1 MINNSQQGVSLYY
14 AMVIMSVALV
24 IALGLNTVA
33 IKSLKTT
40 REIKKSPV
48 ALYAADT
55 GIEKALYK
63 ATVTGDWGLGFDNTT
78 NPIELSNG
86 AKYTVEILAT
96 STPPCDQ
103 TDASMYCIYSTGSY
117 QGSQRMLRVVR

>member
-1 MINNSQQGVSLYY
+1 MIDNSQQGVSLYY
-14 AMVIMSVALV
+14 AIVIMSVALV
-24 IALGLNTVA
+24 IVLGLNTIA

-55 GIEKALYK
+55 GIEEALYK
-63 ATVTGDWGLGFDNTT
+63 ATVTGDWDLGFRTDD
-78 NPIELSNG
+78 PIELDNG

-96 STPPCDQ
+96 STSPCDQ

-117 QGSQRMLRVVR
+117 RGSQRMLRVVR

>member
-1 MINNSQQGVSLYY
+1 MIGNSQQGVSLYY

-24 IALGLNTVA
+24 IALGLNTIV

-63 ATVTGDWGLGFDNTT
+63 ATVTGDWNLGFRTSD
-78 NPIELSNG
+78 PIELDNG

-96 STPPCDQ
+96 STSPCDQ

-117 QGSQRMLRVVR
+117 QGSQRTLKVVR